1 MSGRVCVDF
10 TISSFYECCFS
21 QIRRL
26 DGISFDNDPL
36 TYLML
41 EGNTP
46 YWEHQSEATNYY
58 KGGWIRNPVQNNLIE
73 LSVDERIEVIRGYI
87 NREKKNVIENY
98 ADWLKTMFGAYFAEN
113 FPYKYTRKYWTVNP
127 EKLAYQWIDGRM
139 YVPTLDEMLRGAME
153 ETDSST
159 HYSKVVRYPKMGG
172 FKSFLNPLVKGR
184 NILDKIMSLMGV
196 VLCRQKYI
204 IQNIKKCQEI

>member
-1 MSGRVCVDF
+1 MSGIVCVDF
-10 TISSFYECCFS
+10 TISSFYERCFS

-58 KGGWIRNPVQNNLIE
+58 KGRWVRNPVQNNLIE
-73 LSVDERIEVIRGYI
+73 LSVDERIEVISGYI

-98 ADWLKTMFGAYFAEN
+98 ADWLKTMFGTYFAEN

-127 EKLAYQWIDGRM
+127 EKLAFQWIDGRM

-153 ETDSST
+153 ETDLLT
-159 HYSKVVRYPKMGG
+159 HYSKVARYPKMGG

-184 NILDKIMSLMGV
+184 NIRYCMD
-196 VLCRQKYI
+196 
-204 IQNIKKCQEI
+204 IKEIRPLEKMELWYL